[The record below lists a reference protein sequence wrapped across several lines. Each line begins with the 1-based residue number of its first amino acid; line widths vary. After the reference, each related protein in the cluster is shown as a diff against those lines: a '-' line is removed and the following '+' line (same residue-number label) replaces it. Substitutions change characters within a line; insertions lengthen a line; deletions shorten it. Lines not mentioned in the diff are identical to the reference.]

1 MVGNKTAKT
10 AKKNDVNSTH
20 NKRRTSK
27 AKAAST
33 TLTESHKSKTTQATK
48 SKPSANIT
56 AEATDVIAD
65 PTTKTVKSK
74 TTADS
79 AVEATKSKASADN
92 CTETLK
98 SKAIAGD
105 ATVAI
110 ETTVAIDTAATA
122 CVGEDTLSQAA
133 FNAVPQSSAAAT
145 HKPNVNVFV
154 DSVNS
159 FRYSSQWYSPSKVL
173 P

>member
-1 MVGNKTAKT
+1 M
-10 AKKNDVNSTH
+10 
-20 NKRRTSK
+20 
-27 AKAAST
+27 
-33 TLTESHKSKTTQATK
+33 
-48 SKPSANIT
+48 
-56 AEATDVIAD
+56 
-65 PTTKTVKSK
+65 KSK

-98 SKAIAGD
+98 SKAVAGE

-110 ETTVAIDTAATA
+110 ETTVAIDTAAAA
-122 CVGEDTLSQAA
+122 CEGEDTLSQAV
-133 FNAVPQSSAAAT
+133 FNTVPQSSAAVT
-145 HKPNVNVFV
+145 RKPNVVFV

>member
-1 MVGNKTAKT
+1 MCMYQVVGNKTAKT

-33 TLTESHKSKTTQATK
+33 TLTESHKSKTTQVTK

-56 AEATDVIAD
+56 TEATDVIAD

-98 SKAIAGD
+98 SKAVAGE
-105 ATVAI
+105 A
-110 ETTVAIDTAATA
+110 TVAIDTAAAA
-122 CVGEDTLSQAA
+122 CEGEDTLSQAV
-133 FNAVPQSSAAAT
+133 FNTVPQSSAAVT
-145 HKPNVNVFV
+145 RKPNVVFV